1 MTKTFLGQKKSMWIQ
16 PSGSKL
22 VPWWDGS
29 GNVNNENIEGP
40 VFVLEE
46 PEIIQ
51 WFLGKKKLPKYE
63 QQVPKC
69 WKTHTV
75 FVWLLNMFCCYW
87 LLPSF
92 FWGTIIH
99 QKPAEPKTHSNTNH
113 GTSIIITSLSCVH
126 SLPRRMTSG
135 LSGWKK
141 VWSRWGHQHR
151 MLSCIDESPYIKL
164 YMHIYY
170 YVCI

>member
-40 VFVLEE
+40 VFVLED

-51 WFLGKKKLPKYE
+51 WFLGKKNCQNMNNKSQNVEKH
-63 QQVPKC
+63 
-69 WKTHTV
+69 HTV
-75 FVWLLNMFCCYW
+75 FVWLLNMCCCYW
-87 LLPSF
+87 VAFPRF
-92 FWGTIIH
+92 FWTIIH
-99 QKPAEPKTHSNTNH
+99 QKLRTKQTPHESRHLNNHNLIELCAQLAKTHDLRAEVDGAT
-113 GTSIIITSLSCVH
+113 TT
-126 SLPRRMTSG
+126 PET
-135 LSGWKK
+135 W
-141 VWSRWGHQHR
+141 
-151 MLSCIDESPYIKL
+151 SCIDESPYIKM

-170 YVCI
+170 YVCVYIYI